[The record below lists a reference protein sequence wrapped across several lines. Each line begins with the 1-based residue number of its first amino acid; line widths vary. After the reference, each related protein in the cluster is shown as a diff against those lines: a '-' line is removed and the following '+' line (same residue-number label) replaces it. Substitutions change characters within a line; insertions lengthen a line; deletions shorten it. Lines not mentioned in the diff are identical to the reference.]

1 MRIER
6 LSDGVRFDTMSHIEV
21 PERIPAPPI
30 SNDLS
35 AFYWRF
41 AMACFESGTIVSL
54 PAREAITL
62 PGVGGATLRVTQGIV
77 WLTEENKKHDVVLRA
92 GDNWLV
98 ESDGD
103 TVVEA
108 QNDVVFC
115 VVGRKAES
123 LQRPARDPSRRGI
136 LGAVAKFFMTPPRQ
150 LPYV

>member
-1 MRIER
+1 M
-6 LSDGVRFDTMSHIEV
+6 SD
-21 PERIPAPPI
+21 
-30 SNDLS
+30 DLC

-62 PGVGGATLRVTQGIV
+62 PHVGGTTLRVTQGVV
-77 WLTEENKKHDVVLRA
+77 WLTEEDERQDVVLRA

-98 ESDGD
+98 EADGD

-108 QNDVVFC
+108 QNDAVFC

-123 LQRPARDPSRRGI
+123 LKLPSRNQPRSKFASTLASFFAAPARH
-136 LGAVAKFFMTPPRQ
+136 V
-150 LPYV
+150 PYF